1 MSKEKENKYNTSAN
15 PPSGG
20 EGAKDSTSKAPPL
33 ANGGKGSSATVTGK
47 AFDWQLLKRIMHYVK
62 PYTSVFVIAAFLT
75 IFLAVIALFQPI
87 LIQRTLDKYILAND
101 YHGLVFMVEL
111 MIGQLVVQTIA
122 QYYQTYLTNSLG
134 QSVIRDL
141 RKDVFNHITSL
152 RLKYFDRTP
161 IGMLITRTVSDLETI
176 ADIFSEGLISIMGD
190 MLLVFAVIGYM
201 LWQDW
206 KLALITLIPMPFLF
220 ASTYVFKEA
229 IKSSFQEVRTQVAQ
243 LNTFLAEHISGISVI
258 QYFSREEQ
266 EMRKFKAVNLKY
278 RDANIRSN
286 WYYSIFFPVVEILFA
301 VCMALLVWYGCKR
314 ILNDQQIHAISAS
327 EGGITPGLITSFI
340 VLLNMLFRP
349 IRQLA
354 DKFNTLQMGMVGAD
368 RIFKVL
374 DTDEVATDDGK
385 LAPSV
390 LEGDIEF
397 KDVWFAYNDENWV
410 LKNINFHIKPGE
422 TLALVGATGA
432 GKSSTINILN
442 RFYDIGKG
450 SVTVDGYD
458 IREYKV
464 DYLRSKIATVIQD
477 VFLFTDTIGNNI
489 SLNNT
494 QITREEIIKAAKDV
508 GAHEFI
514 ERLPGGYDYNV
525 MERGATLSAGQA
537 QLISFI
543 RALVYNPAILVLDEA
558 TSSVDTET
566 ELLIQTAINKLMQ
579 GRTAIVIAHRLST
592 IQNADK
598 IIVLDHG
605 EIMES
610 GTHQELLRIENGYY
624 RKLYDLQF
632 NSAGIAK
639 PI

>member
-1 MSKEKENKYNTSAN
+1 MSE
-15 PPSGG
+15 
-20 EGAKDSTSKAPPL
+20 
-33 ANGGKGSSATVTGK
+33 VTGK
-47 AFDWQLLKRIMHYVK
+47 ALDWALLKRVMHYVK
-62 PYTSVFVIAAFLT
+62 PYNTTFIIAAFLT
-75 IFLAVIALFQPI
+75 VFLAVNALVQPI
-87 LIQRTLDKYILAND
+87 LIQKTLDDYILKDN
-101 YHGLVFMVEL
+101 YSGLVFMAEL
-111 MIGQLVVQTIA
+111 MIGQLIIQTVA
-122 QYYQTYLTNSLG
+122 QYYQTYLTNALG
-134 QSVIRDL
+134 QFVIRDL
-141 RKDVFNHITSL
+141 RIDVFNHITHM

-176 ADIFSEGLISIMGD
+176 ADIFSEGIISIMGD
-190 MLLVFAVIGYM
+190 MLLVISVIGYM
-201 LWQDW
+201 MFTDW

-220 ASTYVFKEA
+220 MSTYVFKEA
-229 IKSSFQEVRTQVAQ
+229 IKDSFQEVRTQVAH
-243 LNTFLAEHISGISVI
+243 LNTFLAEHISGISII
-258 QYFSREEQ
+258 QFFAREDQ
-266 EMRKFKAVNLKY
+266 EMRKFTTVNKKY

-286 WYYSIFFPVVEILFA
+286 WYYSIFFPVVDILFA
-301 VCMALLVWYGCKR
+301 VCMGLLVWYGCKR
-314 ILNDQQIHAISAS
+314 ILSDQQLHSLS
-327 EGGITPGLITSFI
+327 SSPSGITPGVITGFI

-374 DTDEVATDDGK
+374 DTDETAVNTGK
-385 LAPSV
+385 LKPAS
-390 LEGDIEF
+390 LLGEIEF
-397 KDVWFAYNDENWV
+397 KNVWFAYNEENWV
-410 LKNINFHIKPGE
+410 LKDISFHVKQGG

-442 RFYDIGKG
+442 RFYEISKG
-450 SVTVDGYD
+450 SVKIDGTD
-458 IREYKV
+458 IR
-464 DYLRSKIATVIQD
+464 DYDVNFLRSRIATVIQD
-477 VFLFTDTIGNNI
+477 VFLFTDTIANNI
-489 SLNNT
+489 SLNNKA
-494 QITREEIIKAAKDV
+494 ITREEIIAAAKDV

-543 RALVYNPAILVLDEA
+543 RALVYNPTILVLDEA

-566 ELLIQTAINKLMQ
+566 EILIQNAISKLMQ

-605 EIMES
+605 EIKET

-632 NSAGIAK
+632 NSAGIVK
-639 PI
+639 S

>member
-1 MSKEKENKYNTSAN
+1 MSKEKGNQI
-15 PPSGG
+15 
-20 EGAKDSTSKAPPL
+20 STSKAPPS
-33 ANGGKGSSATVTGK
+33 GGGGGSAVTGK

-75 IFLAVIALFQPI
+75 IFLAVIALIQPI

-111 MIGQLVVQTIA
+111 MVGQLIIQTIA

-243 LNTFLAEHISGISVI
+243 LNTFLAEHISGISII

-314 ILNDQQIHAISAS
+314 ILSDQQMHAISAAQ
-327 EGGITPGLITSFI
+327 GGITPGLITSFI

-385 LAPSV
+385 LTPAA
-390 LEGDIEF
+390 LQGDIEF

-450 SVTVDGYD
+450 SVTVDGHD

-494 QITREEIIKAAKDV
+494 QITREEIIAAAKDV

>member
-1 MSKEKENKYNTSAN
+1 MSE
-15 PPSGG
+15 
-20 EGAKDSTSKAPPL
+20 
-33 ANGGKGSSATVTGK
+33 VTGK
-47 AFDWQLLKRIMHYVK
+47 ALDWKLLKRVMHYVK
-62 PYTSVFVIAAFLT
+62 PYNTTFVISVFLT
-75 IFLAVIALFQPI
+75 VFLAASALVQPI
-87 LIQRTLDKYILAND
+87 LMQKTLDNYILKDN

-111 MIGQLVVQTIA
+111 MMGQLIIQTAA
-122 QYYQTYLTNSLG
+122 QYYQTFLTNSLG

-141 RKDVFNHITSL
+141 RIDIFNHITSL

-190 MLLVFAVIGYM
+190 MLLLIAVIGYM
-201 LWQDW
+201 IFKDW
-206 KLALITLIPMPFLF
+206 KLALITLTPIPFLLL
-220 ASTYVFKEA
+220 STYVFKEA
-229 IKSSFQEVRTQVAQ
+229 IKSSFQEVRTQVAH
-243 LNTFLAEHISGISVI
+243 LNTFLAEHISGISII
-258 QYFSREEQ
+258 QFFSRENQ
-266 EMRKFKAVNLKY
+266 EMRKFQAVNKKY

-286 WYYSIFFPVVEILFA
+286 LYYSIFFPVVEILFA
-301 VCMALLVWYGCKR
+301 VCIAILVWYGCKR
-314 ILNDQQIHAISAS
+314 ILTDSQLNALATPR
-327 EGGITPGLITSFI
+327 GRVTPGVILEFI
-340 VLLNMLFRP
+340 LCLNILFRP

-368 RIFKVL
+368 RIFRVL
-374 DTDEVATDDGK
+374 DTDEVAVNTGK
-385 LAPSV
+385 LKPAN
-390 LEGDIEF
+390 LLGEIKF
-397 KDVWFAYNDENWV
+397 NHVWFAYNDENWV
-410 LKNINFHIKPGE
+410 LKNINFHLEPGK

-442 RFYDIGKG
+442 RFYEISKGNVTIDGTDIKE
-450 SVTVDGYD
+450 YD
-458 IREYKV
+458 V
-464 DYLRSKIATVIQD
+464 NYLRTKIATVIQD

-489 SLNNT
+489 SLNNPE
-494 QITREEIIKAAKDV
+494 ITREQVIAAAKDV

-525 MERGATLSAGQA
+525 MERGSTLSGGQA

-543 RALVYNPAILVLDEA
+543 RALVYNPTILVLDEA

-566 ELLIQTAINKLMQ
+566 EILIQSAINKLMQ

-605 EIMES
+605 EIKES

-632 NSAGIAK
+632 NSAGISRD
-639 PI
+639 

>member
-1 MSKEKENKYNTSAN
+1 MSDDKEKDPKKD
-15 PPSGG
+15 PSKTP
-20 EGAKDSTSKAPPL
+20 AAPV
-33 ANGGKGSSATVTGK
+33 VTGK
-47 AFDWQLLKRIMHYVK
+47 AFDWHLLKRVMHYVK
-62 PYTSVFVIAAFLT
+62 PYNTTFIISAFLT
-75 IFLAVIALFQPI
+75 VFLAASALIQPI
-87 LIQRTLDKYILAND
+87 LIQKTLDDYIVVNN
-101 YHGLVFMVEL
+101 YNGLLFMVEL
-111 MIGQLVVQTIA
+111 MMVQLIIQTVT
-122 QYYQTYLTNSLG
+122 QYYQTYMTNALG

-141 RKDVFNHITSL
+141 RIDVFNHITSL

-176 ADIFSEGLISIMGD
+176 ADIFSEGLISIIGD
-190 MLLVFAVIGYM
+190 LLLVVAVIGLM
-201 LWQDW
+201 LYEDW

-229 IKSSFQEVRTQVAQ
+229 IKSSFQEVRTQVAH
-243 LNTFLAEHISGISVI
+243 LNTFLAEHISGISII
-258 QYFSREEQ
+258 QNFAREDQ
-266 EMRKFKAVNLKY
+266 EMRKFKSVNLKY

-286 WYYSIFFPVVEILFA
+286 WYYSIFFPVVEVLFA
-301 VCMALLVWYGCKR
+301 VCIGLLVWYGCKR
-314 ILNDQQIHAISAS
+314 MLSDEQIAHLSAS
-327 EGGITPGLITSFI
+327 NKGITPGVITGFI
-340 VLLNMLFRP
+340 ILLNMLFRP

-374 DTDEVATDDGK
+374 DTDEVVVNTGTLRPARLNG
-385 LAPSV
+385 
-390 LEGDIEF
+390 EIEF
-397 KDVWFAYNDENWV
+397 SKVWFAYNDENWV
-410 LKNINFHIKPGE
+410 LKDINFYIRPGE

-442 RFYDIGKG
+442 RFYEIGKG
-450 SVTVDGYD
+450 EVKVDGHNIMDYD
-458 IREYKV
+458 V
-464 DYLRSKIATVIQD
+464 SYLRSQIATVIQD
-477 VFLFTDTIGNNI
+477 VFLFTDTIANNI
-489 SLNNT
+489 SLNNEL
-494 QITREEIIKAAKDV
+494 ITREQIIAAAKDV

-543 RALVYNPAILVLDEA
+543 RALVYDPAILVLDEA

-566 ELLIQTAINKLMQ
+566 ELLIQNAINKLMQ

-605 EIMES
+605 EIKEM

-632 NSAGIAK
+632 NSTGIAR
-639 PI
+639 

>member
-1 MSKEKENKYNTSAN
+1 MNKNKQDNEKKAGDSVSQKA

-20 EGAKDSTSKAPPL
+20 
-33 ANGGKGSSATVTGK
+33 GGGSITGK
-47 AFDWQLLKRIMHYVK
+47 ALDWKLLKRVMRYVK
-62 PYTSVFVIAAFLT
+62 PYNATFMVAAFLT
-75 IFLAVIALFQPI
+75 VFLAVSALLQPI
-87 LIQRTLDKYILAND
+87 LIQRTLDVNILND
-101 YHGLVFMVEL
+101 DYDGLVFMVGL
-111 MIGQLVVQTIA
+111 MVAQLVIQTVA
-122 QYYQTYLTNSLG
+122 QYYQTYLTNTLG

-141 RKDVFNHITSL
+141 RIDIFNHITSL

-190 MLLVFAVIGYM
+190 MLLVFAVIGLM

-229 IKSSFQEVRTQVAQ
+229 IKSSFQEVRTQVAR

-258 QYFSREEQ
+258 QLFAREDQ
-266 EMRKFKAVNLKY
+266 EMRKFKAVNVKY

-301 VCMALLVWYGCKR
+301 ICIGLLVWYGCKR
-314 ILNDQQIHAISAS
+314 MLTDGQLASLSAS
-327 EGGITPGLITSFI
+327 KKGITPGLITGFI

-374 DTDEVATDDGK
+374 DTDEVAIDNGTLKTGR
-385 LAPSV
+385 LQG
-390 LEGDIEF
+390 EIEF
-397 KDVWFAYNDENWV
+397 DKVWFAYNDENWV
-410 LKNINFHIKPGE
+410 LKNISFHVKPGE

-442 RFYDIGKG
+442 RFYEIGKG
-450 SVTVDGYD
+450 SAKVDGHD
-458 IREYKV
+458 IREYEV
-464 DYLRSKIATVIQD
+464 EFLRSQIATVIQD
-477 VFLFTDTIGNNI
+477 VFLFTDTIANNI
-489 SLNNT
+489 SLNN
-494 QITREEIIKAAKDV
+494 QLITREQIIAAAKDV

-525 MERGATLSAGQA
+525 MERGSTLSAGQS

-566 ELLIQTAINKLMQ
+566 EILIQNAINKLMQ

-592 IQNADK
+592 IQNADR

-605 EIMES
+605 EIMEM
-610 GTHQELLRIENGYY
+610 GTHQELLKIEHGHY

-632 NSAGIAK
+632 NSAGIAR
-639 PI
+639 

>member
-1 MSKEKENKYNTSAN
+1 VAE
-15 PPSGG
+15 
-20 EGAKDSTSKAPPL
+20 
-33 ANGGKGSSATVTGK
+33 VTGK
-47 AFDWQLLKRIMHYVK
+47 AVDWKLLRRVMHYVK
-62 PYTSVFVIAAFLT
+62 PYNGVFIIATLLT
-75 IFLAVIALFQPI
+75 IFLAAIALAQPI
-87 LIQRTLDKYILAND
+87 LIQLTLDKYILAND
-101 YHGLVFMVEL
+101 YHGLVFMIEL
-111 MIGQLVVQTIA
+111 MIGQLVIQTIA

-141 RKDVFNHITSL
+141 RIDIFNHITSL

-190 MLLVFAVIGYM
+190 LLLVIAVIGLM

-206 KLALITLIPMPFLF
+206 KLALITLIPMPLLF

-229 IKSSFQEVRTQVAQ
+229 IKSSFQEVRTQVAH
-243 LNTFLAEHISGISVI
+243 LNTFLAEHISGISII
-258 QYFSREEQ
+258 QYFAREEQ
-266 EMRKFKAVNLKY
+266 EMRKFRSVNQKY

-301 VCMALLVWYGCKR
+301 ICMALLVWYGCKR
-314 ILNDQQIHAISAS
+314 ILNDQQLHSISAS
-327 EGGITPGLITSFI
+327 PGGVTPGVITGFI

-374 DTDEVATDDGK
+374 DTDEVAIDKGK
-385 LAPSV
+385 LTPPA
-390 LEGDIEF
+390 LQGEIAF
-397 KDVWFAYNDENWV
+397 NNVWFAYNDENWV

-450 SVTVDGYD
+450 EVKVDGID

-489 SLNNT
+489 SLNNPD
-494 QITREEIIKAAKDV
+494 ITREEIIKAAKDV
-508 GAHEFI
+508 GAHDFI

-543 RALVYNPAILVLDEA
+543 RALVYNPTILVLDEA

-566 ELLIQTAINKLMQ
+566 ELLIQNAINKLMQ

-605 EIMES
+605 EIKET

-639 PI
+639 PIE

>member
-1 MSKEKENKYNTSAN
+1 VSNDNKNN
-15 PPSGG
+15 DPQ
-20 EGAKDSTSKAPPL
+20 KDTSKAPPS
-33 ANGGKGSSATVTGK
+33 GGGGGVTGK
-47 AFDWQLLKRIMHYVK
+47 AFDWHLLKRVMHYVK
-62 PYTSVFVIAAFLT
+62 PYNGTFIISAFLT
-75 IFLAVIALFQPI
+75 VFLAVSALVQPI
-87 LIQRTLDKYILAND
+87 LIRKTLDENIMLND
-101 YHGLVFMVEL
+101 YSGLLFMVEL
-111 MIGQLVVQTIA
+111 MIGLLFIQTVA
-122 QYYQTYLTNSLG
+122 QYYQTYLTNALG

-141 RKDVFNHITSL
+141 RIDIFNHITSL

-176 ADIFSEGLISIMGD
+176 ADIFSEGLISIIGD
-190 MLLVFAVIGYM
+190 LLLVFAVIIYM
-201 LWQDW
+201 LVQDW
-206 KLALITLIPMPFLF
+206 KLAMITLIPMPFLF

-243 LNTFLAEHISGISVI
+243 LNTFLAEHISGISII
-258 QYFSREEQ
+258 QNFAREEQ

-286 WYYSIFFPVVEILFA
+286 WYYSIFFPVVEVLFA
-301 VCMALLVWYGCKR
+301 VCIGLLVWYGCKR
-314 ILNDQQIHAISAS
+314 ILSDGQLTALSAS
-327 EGGITPGLITSFI
+327 GKGITPGVITEFI
-340 VLLNMLFRP
+340 LLLNILFRP

-374 DTDEVATDDGK
+374 DTDEVAVNTGTLK
-385 LAPSV
+385 PHR
-390 LEGDIEF
+390 LEGEIEF
-397 KDVWFAYNDENWV
+397 NNVWFAYNDENWV
-410 LKNINFHIKPGE
+410 LKDINFHVKPGE

-442 RFYDIGKG
+442 RFYEIGKG
-450 SVTVDGYD
+450 EVKVDGHNIMEYD
-458 IREYKV
+458 V
-464 DYLRSKIATVIQD
+464 NYLRSQIATVIQD
-477 VFLFTDTIGNNI
+477 VFLFTDTIANNI
-489 SLNNT
+489 SLNNEL
-494 QITREEIIKAAKDV
+494 ITREQIIAAAKDV

-543 RALVYNPAILVLDEA
+543 RALVYDPAILVLDEA

-566 ELLIQTAINKLMQ
+566 EILIQKAINKLMQ

-605 EIMES
+605 EIKEM
-610 GTHQELLRIENGYY
+610 GTHQELLRIDNGYY

-632 NSAGIAK
+632 NSTGIAR
-639 PI
+639 

>member
-1 MSKEKENKYNTSAN
+1 MSEI
-15 PPSGG
+15 
-20 EGAKDSTSKAPPL
+20 
-33 ANGGKGSSATVTGK
+33 TGK
-47 AFDWQLLKRIMHYVK
+47 ALDWKLLKRVMHYVK
-62 PYTSVFVIAAFLT
+62 PYNSTFVIAAFLT
-75 IFLAVIALFQPI
+75 VFLAVSALVQPF
-87 LIQRTLDKYILAND
+87 LIQHTLDVDILND
-101 YHGLVFMVEL
+101 NYDGLVFMVVL
-111 MIGQLVVQTIA
+111 MIGQLIIQTVA
-122 QYYQTYLTNSLG
+122 QYYQTYLTNALG

-141 RKDVFNHITSL
+141 RIDVFNHITSL

-190 MLLVFAVIGYM
+190 MLLVFAVIGFM
-201 LWQDW
+201 LYQDW

-229 IKSSFQEVRTQVAQ
+229 IKSSFQEVRTQVAR
-243 LNTFLAEHISGISVI
+243 LNTFLAEHISGISII
-258 QYFSREEQ
+258 QLFAREDQ
-266 EMRKFKAVNLKY
+266 EMRKFKAVNQKY

-301 VCMALLVWYGCKR
+301 ICMGLLVWYGCKR
-314 ILNDQQIHAISAS
+314 MLSDSQLAALSAKP
-327 EGGITPGLITSFI
+327 GGITPGVITGFI

-374 DTDEVATDDGK
+374 DTDEVAVDTGEINTGR
-385 LAPSV
+385 LQ
-390 LEGDIEF
+390 GDIEF
-397 KDVWFAYNDENWV
+397 DKVWFAYNDENWV
-410 LKNINFHIKPGE
+410 LKNINFRVKPGE

-442 RFYDIGKG
+442 RFYEIGGG
-450 SVTVDGYD
+450 SVKVDGHD
-458 IREYKV
+458 IREYQV
-464 DYLRSKIATVIQD
+464 GFLRSQIATVIQD
-477 VFLFTDTIGNNI
+477 VFLFTDTIANNI
-489 SLNNT
+489 SLNN
-494 QITREEIIKAAKDV
+494 QAITRAQIIAAAKDV

-525 MERGATLSAGQA
+525 MERGSTLSAGQA

-566 ELLIQTAINKLMQ
+566 EILIQNAINKLMQ

-592 IQNADK
+592 IQNADR

-610 GTHQELLRIENGYY
+610 GTHQELLKIEHGHY

-632 NSAGIAK
+632 NSAGIAR
-639 PI
+639 

>member
-1 MSKEKENKYNTSAN
+1 MSQ
-15 PPSGG
+15 
-20 EGAKDSTSKAPPL
+20 
-33 ANGGKGSSATVTGK
+33 VTGK
-47 AFDWQLLKRIMHYVK
+47 ALDWKLLKRVMHYVK
-62 PYTSVFVIAAFLT
+62 PYRATFIIAAFLT
-75 IFLAVIALFQPI
+75 IFLAANTLVQPMLMQI
-87 LIQRTLDKYILAND
+87 TLDKYILGNN
-101 YHGLVFMVEL
+101 YNGLILMVSL
-111 MIGQLVVQTIA
+111 MIVQLAVQTLA
-122 QYYQTYLTNSLG
+122 QYYQTYSTNSLG

-141 RKDVFNHITSL
+141 RIDIFNHIISL

-176 ADIFSEGLISIMGD
+176 ADIFSEGLISIVGD
-190 MLLVFAVIGYM
+190 LLLVVAIIVYM
-201 LWQDW
+201 LVKDW

-220 ASTYVFKEA
+220 MSTYVFKEA
-229 IKSSFQEVRTQVAQ
+229 IKSSFQEVRTQVAH
-243 LNTFLAEHISGISVI
+243 LNTFLAEHISGISII
-258 QYFSREEQ
+258 QYFSREDQ

-301 VCMALLVWYGCKR
+301 VCISLLVWYGCKR
-314 ILNDQQIHAISAS
+314 ILTDQQLANI
-327 EGGITPGLITSFI
+327 GTYDNPVTPGMILSFI
-340 VLLNMLFRP
+340 VLLNLLFRP

-374 DTDEVATDDGK
+374 DTDEVAANTGTLKPASLNGEIAFD
-385 LAPSV
+385 
-390 LEGDIEF
+390 
-397 KDVWFAYNDENWV
+397 DVWFAYNDENWV
-410 LKNINFHIKPGE
+410 LKDISFHVRPGE
-422 TLALVGATGA
+422 KLALVGATGA

-442 RFYDIGKG
+442 RFYEIGKG
-450 SVTVDGYD
+450 TVKVDDVD
-458 IREYKV
+458 IREYDV
-464 DYLRSKIATVIQD
+464 DFLRSQIATVIQD
-477 VFLFTDTIGNNI
+477 VFLFTDTIANNI
-489 SLNNT
+489 SLNNPT
-494 QITREEIIKAAKDV
+494 ITREQIITAAKDV

-525 MERGATLSAGQA
+525 MERGATLSSGQA

-543 RALVYNPAILVLDEA
+543 RALVYDPAILVLDEA

-566 ELLIQTAINKLMQ
+566 EILIQNAISKLMQ

-605 EIMES
+605 EIKEM
-610 GTHQELLRIENGYY
+610 GTHQELLKIEHGYY

-632 NSAGIAK
+632 NSAGIVK
-639 PI
+639 S